1 MVIQCQLQGEDK
13 MGKISKEYVI
23 GIFNES
29 LEEIL
34 KSNFGYTLDE
44 FYSFC
49 EAVKKIRTK
58 NDEKMLEQISYLSSQ
73 NNKIKTLLQHHLAN
87 NEEGGVVYIPKYVI
101 EMILRGE
108 LK

>member
-1 MVIQCQLQGEDK
+1 

-73 NNKIKTLLQHHLAN
+73 NNKIKTLL
-87 NEEGGVVYIPKYVI
+87 
-101 EMILRGE
+101 
-108 LK
+108 